1 MADTGWG
8 APEPLSTVL
17 EREAH
22 YFSFFQAVRLA
33 GRFNKNTNST
43 FHGARASHETIR
55 FQARKSMAFAP
66 SDIHSISHLRDEG
79 TDNQYRTRMVVTFM
93 GLFGPSSPL
102 PAHINEMVVNQASD
116 NSDLADFLD
125 LFNHRLISMLVR
137 IWKRPRYPISF
148 QADLSD
154 DISRVISAM
163 IGIDHTNHELRNHVL
178 FANSPLMVMRSMSA
192 SVVADILSDA
202 LNGVDV
208 DIEEFTPRKANILP
222 EQRWLLGT
230 NGSALGMNAMLG
242 EFVHDPTGK
251 FTVKVGPVSLSLFR
265 SLLFDRPNHKRIE
278 KLLNQIVQG
287 NLIHQINLSILK
299 AEAPKWRLGEERPL
313 GQESWLGHPSEC
325 TITIPQKMQQDI
337 TRHQNVIAKN

>member
-1 MADTGWG
+1 M
-8 APEPLSTVL
+8 
-17 EREAH
+17 
-22 YFSFFQAVRLA
+22 
-33 GRFNKNTNST
+33 
-43 FHGARASHETIR
+43 
-55 FQARKSMAFAP
+55 
-66 SDIHSISHLRDEG
+66 
-79 TDNQYRTRMVVTFM
+79 
-93 GLFGPSSPL
+93 
-102 PAHINEMVVNQASD
+102 
-116 NSDLADFLD
+116 
-125 LFNHRLISMLVR
+125 
-137 IWKRPRYPISF
+137 
-148 QADLSD
+148 
-154 DISRVISAM
+154 
-163 IGIDHTNHELRNHVL
+163 
-178 FANSPLMVMRSMSA
+178 
-192 SVVADILSDA
+192 
-202 LNGVDV
+202 GVDV

>member
-1 MADTGWG
+1 
-8 APEPLSTVL
+8 
-17 EREAH
+17 
-22 YFSFFQAVRLA
+22 
-33 GRFNKNTNST
+33 
-43 FHGARASHETIR
+43 
-55 FQARKSMAFAP
+55 
-66 SDIHSISHLRDEG
+66 
-79 TDNQYRTRMVVTFM
+79 
-93 GLFGPSSPL
+93 
-102 PAHINEMVVNQASD
+102 
-116 NSDLADFLD
+116 
-125 LFNHRLISMLVR
+125 MLVR

-251 FTVKVGPVSLSLFR
+251 FTVKVGPVSLALFR